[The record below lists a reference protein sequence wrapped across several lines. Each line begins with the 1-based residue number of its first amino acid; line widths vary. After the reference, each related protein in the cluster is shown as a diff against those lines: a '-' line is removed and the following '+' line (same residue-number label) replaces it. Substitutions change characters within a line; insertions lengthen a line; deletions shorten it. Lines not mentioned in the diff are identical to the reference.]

1 MRNLSKRLWEI
12 QRRERIYFWVEGR
25 GGFWYFS
32 TKLQINLKNSVQ
44 FSSVAQLCPTLCDPV
59 NCSTPGLPV
68 HHQLLEFTQT
78 HVHQVDVPSSH
89 LILCHPLLLLPPRIC
104 RFNPWVR
111 KIPWRRKWHPIP
123 VFLPG
128 ESHGQRSLEGY
139 SPWGHK
145 ELDTTEWLNMYAHYI
160 SLHRLNRPDTENS
173 GQKRAKWIAQYTI
186 MFPSAGFKDF
196 PDFYKSMV
204 RPPFSS
210 SDTPRSPIITKKK
223 AVNGIKDLRSPK
235 RHSGLMPVCLI
246 YLCLFQTSRN
256 PGQQRTHRNVST
268 YTDLCPLII

>member
-139 SPWGHK
+139 SPWGYK
-145 ELDTTEWLNMYAHYI
+145 VSDMTEWLGTNTVNIPNTSSHLIFLTAHKIKATFSTYRWR
-160 SLHRLNRPDTENS
+160 HWHPERLNIFLIFT
-173 GQKRAKWIAQYTI
+173 QMLI
-186 MFPSAGFKDF
+186 
-196 PDFYKSMV
+196 
-204 RPPFSS
+204 
-210 SDTPRSPIITKKK
+210 SP
-223 AVNGIKDLRSPK
+223 
-235 RHSGLMPVCLI
+235 
-246 YLCLFQTSRN
+246 
-256 PGQQRTHRNVST
+256 
-268 YTDLCPLII
+268 